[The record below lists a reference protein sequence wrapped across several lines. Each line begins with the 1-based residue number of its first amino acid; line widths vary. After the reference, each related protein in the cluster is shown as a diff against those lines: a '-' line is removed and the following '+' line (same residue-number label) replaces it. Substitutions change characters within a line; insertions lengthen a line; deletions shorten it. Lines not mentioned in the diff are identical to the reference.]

1 MRNGE
6 AGSLGRGSQAETVG
20 DLSRGAQSSHA
31 PNHAES
37 GSDLKVTQYSIF
49 ILKGLKAW
57 LALMSKPTIWLQLMS
72 WYLSFKFS
80 ELNLT

>member
-20 DLSRGAQSSHA
+20 DLSRGTQSSHA
-31 PNHAES
+31 QNHAES

-49 ILKGLKAW
+49 IFN
-57 LALMSKPTIWLQLMS
+57 IQR
-72 WYLSFKFS
+72 
-80 ELNLT
+80 